1 MCLGWRAVRG
11 AGDGSQK
18 KPCKSGLLKMERMGK
33 SDREGSLRWAVGVF
47 GELPLPRNQ
56 QDMVRLGES
65 AEIRLRDNHC

>member
-33 SDREGSLRWAVGVF
+33 SDRGGSLRWAVGVF
-47 GELPLPRNQ
+47 GGLPLPRNQ
-56 QDMVRLGES
+56 QGRVRRGGEC
-65 AEIRLRDNHC
+65 RDKTEG